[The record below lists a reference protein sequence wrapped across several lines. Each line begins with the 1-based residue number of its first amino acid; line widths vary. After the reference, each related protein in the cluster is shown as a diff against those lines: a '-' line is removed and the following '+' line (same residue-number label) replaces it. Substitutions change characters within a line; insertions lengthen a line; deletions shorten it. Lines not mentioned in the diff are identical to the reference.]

1 VTDAQPGQPAQPD
14 EVPGSGPGRVRP
26 PLPPLPSLPE
36 VDVPAAAPA
45 EQAEALGG
53 LSRLPPLPEI
63 GDVRRR
69 PPPGGARRQWQQS
82 KVVEIRRETDRM
94 KTFRLHCDPPM
105 PHVPGQHVV
114 VRLTAPDGYQAS
126 RSYSIASAPMGG
138 SEIELMV
145 ERLEDGEVSMYL
157 HDGLRVGDD
166 LEIRGAFG
174 GWFVWNGG
182 TPALLVGGGSG
193 VVPLMSMLRHSRNL
207 AARNG
212 ADAVPEVR
220 LVESV
225 RSPEELPFADEY
237 GQESTI
243 LYTRSTPTR
252 WPRPAGRIS
261 AADFQPLL
269 IPGATAY
276 VCGSAGFAEAASQLL
291 VDLGHPVHDVRV
303 ERYGPTS

>member
-1 VTDAQPGQPAQPD
+1 VTDAQPAEPEPSANTGGEP
-14 EVPGSGPGRVRP
+14 S
-26 PLPPLPSLPE
+26 PLPPLPSLSEAE
-36 VDVPAAAPA
+36 VSAVAPA

-53 LSRLPPLPEI
+53 LPELPPLPQI

-69 PPPGGARRQWQQS
+69 LPPGGARRQWQFA
-82 KVVEIRRETDRM
+82 KVVEIRPETGRM
-94 KTFRLHCDPPM
+94 KTFRLRCDPPM
-105 PHVPGQHVV
+105 LHVPGQHVV

-126 RSYSIASAPMGG
+126 RSYSIASAPGDG

-174 GWFVWNGG
+174 GWFVWNGA

-193 VVPLMSMLRHSRNL
+193 VVPLMAMLRHSRKT
-207 AARNG
+207 AERNG
-212 ADAVPEVR
+212 ADALPEVR
-220 LVESV
+220 LLESV
-225 RSPEELPFADEY
+225 RAPEELPFADEY
-237 GQESTI
+237 GPESTI
-243 LYTRSTPTR
+243 VYTRSAPSG
-252 WPRPAGRIS
+252 WPRPAGRIT
-261 AADFQPLL
+261 AADLEPLL

-291 VDLGHPVHDVRV
+291 VDIGHPVHDIRV